1 VRPFFFGRSDAPI
14 FGLYH
19 EPEGKGLDRGGVV
32 ICPPFGAEYV
42 RAHRALRELAFRLAS
57 AGFHVLRF
65 DYFGTGDSGGE
76 ADQVTID
83 AWLVDVGAAV
93 DEMLEICGRRSTSLV
108 GLRLGGALA
117 AVAAAGRSDVVRL
130 ALWDPVLNGPCYL
143 EELLGRHA
151 RFIATHAHPAGYL
164 LPDPP
169 DEALGAPLT
178 PALLDGLRAIDL
190 LATARPAPE
199 VMVVHSGADPLEY
212 QSLCSR
218 LEVLGATTKI
228 EHHPGPKVWLKEE
241 QITRALVPPA
251 TLDSIVAWLS
261 S

>member
-1 VRPFFFGRSDAPI
+1 MRPFFFGRSDAPI

-19 EPEGKGLDRGGVV
+19 EAEGRGLDRGGIV
-32 ICPPFGAEYV
+32 ICAPFGAEYV
-42 RAHRALRELAFRLAS
+42 RAHRALRELAIRLAG

-65 DYFGTGDSGGE
+65 DYVGTGDSGGE
-76 ADQVTID
+76 ADQATIE
-83 AWLVDVGAAV
+83 AWLADIGAAL
-93 DEMLEICGRRSTSLV
+93 DEILEICGRRSASLV
-108 GLRLGGALA
+108 GLRLGGTLA
-117 AVAAAGRSDVVRL
+117 AIAAAGRGDVVRL
-130 ALWDPVLNGPCYL
+130 ALWDPILSGPGYL

-151 RFIATHAHPAGYL
+151 RFVATHAHPAGYL

-169 DEALGAPLT
+169 DEVLGTPLT
-178 PALLDGLRAIDL
+178 PALLAGLRAIDL
-190 LATARPAPE
+190 LTTARPAPQAMI
-199 VMVVHSGADPLEY
+199 VNSGADPSEY
-212 QSLCSR
+212 EGLRTR
-218 LEVLGATTKI
+218 LEALGTTTRI